1 MYTTAG
7 STAPRVTQ
15 VTTAAATPCPGTNG
29 PAVYLIGVVNN
40 SLQAQTA
47 TLLVYDNASAASGNV
62 IASIGPLG
70 ISQVIT
76 FPGPGIPLANG
87 ATAIASAAPNG
98 SGISILTR

>member
-1 MYTTAG
+1 MYPTAG
-7 STAPRVTQ
+7 STAPKMTTL
-15 VTTAAATPCPGTNG
+15 TTAVATPCPGVNG

-40 SLQAQTA
+40 SLSAQTA
-47 TLLVYDNASAASGNV
+47 TILVYDNASAASGAV
-62 IASIGPLG
+62 AASIGPLG

-98 SGISILTR
+98 AGVQVLTR